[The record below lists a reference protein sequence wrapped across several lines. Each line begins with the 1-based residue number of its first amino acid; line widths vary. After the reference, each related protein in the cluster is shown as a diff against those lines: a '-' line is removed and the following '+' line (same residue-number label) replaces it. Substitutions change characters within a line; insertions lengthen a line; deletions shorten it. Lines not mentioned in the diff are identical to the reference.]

1 MEKSA
6 FIMYNLLTSLNT
18 FSSSQVWRI
27 GIMGYNSTADNV
39 KRALAMM
46 QEGLTVVKSD
56 AALS

>member
-6 FIMYNLLTSLNT
+6 FIMYDLLTSLNT
-18 FSSSQVWRI
+18 FSSQVWRI

-39 KRALAMM
+39 KRVLAMV

>member
-1 MEKSA
+1 
-6 FIMYNLLTSLNT
+6 MYDLLTSLNT
-18 FSSSQVWRI
+18 FSSQVWRI

-39 KRALAMM
+39 KRVLAMV